1 MNEIFENILAAILFD
16 ASIKSVKII
25 VDQLDVD
32 RTLVDLDSDFAKALV
47 ISVLWKPCALY
58 APSSPK
64 SHWNKINRT
73 KWLNFQ
79 LAIPENKWH
88 SVN

>member
-47 ISVLWKPCALY
+47 ISVL
-58 APSSPK
+58 
-64 SHWNKINRT
+64 
-73 KWLNFQ
+73 
-79 LAIPENKWH
+79 
-88 SVN
+88 